1 MMRIEVD
8 LNRCEGHG
16 ICEAIAPDFFSVDDD
31 GTLSVLSDDVQDDAE
46 EVVRNAVMG
55 CPVSALKLHQ
65 ITVDEHRPGD
75 L

>member
-1 MMRIEVD
+1 MIRIEAD

-31 GTLSVLSDDVQDDAE
+31 GTLSVLSDNVPDGAE

-65 ITVDEHRPGD
+65 ITVAPPAAGS
-75 L
+75 

>member
-1 MMRIEVD
+1 MRIEVD

-16 ICEAIAPDFFSVDDD
+16 IYEAIAPDFFSVDDD

-55 CPVSALKLHQ
+55 CSVSALKLHQ

-75 L
+75 R

>member
-65 ITVDEHRPGD
+65 ITADEHHPGGS
-75 L
+75 